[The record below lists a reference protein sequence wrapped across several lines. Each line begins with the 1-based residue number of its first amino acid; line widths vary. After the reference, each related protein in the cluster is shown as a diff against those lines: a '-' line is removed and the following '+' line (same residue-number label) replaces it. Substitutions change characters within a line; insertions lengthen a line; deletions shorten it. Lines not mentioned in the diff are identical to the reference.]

1 MIATFF
7 RYLYRDLRRQP
18 LRTVLTLSGVVWGTF
33 AIVLLLAFGQGIQ
46 KQNMKNFR
54 GMGHGI
60 VLAFPGTTT
69 IDQPGVPKGR
79 AIQLTPE
86 QIEALKRDMP
96 GIRRISPE
104 FTRSKHIRYG
114 REELFNTVRG
124 VNVEFGEMRNVIAAK
139 GRFLDPADLELKRRV
154 AFIGSTLA
162 EKLFLKEDPVGKRML
177 IEGVPFLVIGV
188 MVPKEQNSN
197 YNGQRDKHCAFIP
210 WTTYAALYGER
221 YVETFILQP
230 DQPGRSARL
239 IEDLRRHLGE
249 KMHFAPQDKD
259 ALQTWDFAEFE
270 QKFTTFFLAFNIF
283 FGIIGAFTLMV
294 GGVGVAS
301 IMMVVVEERTREI
314 GIKLAVGAKRKTIL
328 RQFFAEAICIVLFG
342 GFIGIVLSAL
352 VLKVAPVDKIR
363 DAIGTPQMN
372 LPVALV
378 TVLVLILI
386 GTVSGLTPA
395 RRAASTDPIVA
406 LRK

>member
-18 LRTVLTLSGVVWGTF
+18 LRTTLTLSGVVWGTF

-60 VLAFPGTTT
+60 VLAFPGATT

-79 AIQLTPE
+79 VIQITPE
-86 QIEALKRDMP
+86 QVEALRRDLP

-104 FTRSKHIRYG
+104 FTRSKRIRFG

-124 VNVEFGEMRNVIAAK
+124 VNVDFGEMRNVIPQK
-139 GRFLDPADLELKRRV
+139 GRFLDPTDLEQRRRV
-154 AFIGSTLA
+154 IFLGSTLA
-162 EKLFLKEDPVGKRML
+162 EKLFLKTDPVGSRVL
-177 IEGVPFLVIGV
+177 VEGIPFLVIGV
-188 MVPKEQNSN
+188 AGMKTQNSN
-197 YNGQRDKHCAFIP
+197 YNGQRDEHCGFIP
-210 WTTYAALYGER
+210 WTTYAAIYGER
-221 YVETFILQP
+221 FVGTFILQP
-230 DQPGRSARL
+230 GDPARSAAM
-239 IEDLRRHLGE
+239 IEALRAHLGE

-259 ALQTWDFAEFE
+259 ALQTWDFADFE
-270 QKFTTFFLAFNIF
+270 KKFTVFFLAFNIF
-283 FGIIGAFTLMV
+283 FGVIGSFTLLV

-328 RQFFAEAICIVLFG
+328 RQFFAEAICIVLLG
-342 GFIGIVLSAL
+342 GLIGIVLSAL
-352 VLKVAPVDKIR
+352 ALKVAPVESIR
-363 DAIGTPQMN
+363 EAIGTPEMN

-378 TVLVLILI
+378 TVLVLIVI

-395 RRAASTDPIVA
+395 RRAASTDPIEA